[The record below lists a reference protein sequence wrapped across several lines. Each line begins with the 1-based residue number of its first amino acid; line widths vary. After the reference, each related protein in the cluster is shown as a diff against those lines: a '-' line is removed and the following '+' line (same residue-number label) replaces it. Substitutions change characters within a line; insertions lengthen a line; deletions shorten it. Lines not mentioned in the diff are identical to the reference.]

1 MQKSLNPSSIRSRQM
16 MQDALLSLMQKKPYD
31 KITITEITEEADLV
45 RKTFYRHYR
54 RKEDILNEYIN
65 ELFEE
70 YIDMLLKQRE
80 INNFLVKQIYF
91 EFWQN
96 HFEFAL
102 LLKKNNL
109 LINILKMYDIYIP
122 KINKMFP
129 CKDSTHY
136 DEITIRYQ
144 NAFASGAFWKTLCLW
159 IEEGG
164 RIPPREMAKRFTL
177 MLSPNAM

>member
-1 MQKSLNPSSIRSRQM
+1 MIK
-16 MQDALLSLMQKKPYD
+16 DAMLSLIKKKPYD
-31 KITITEITEEADLV
+31 KITISEISQEADV
-45 RKTFYRHYR
+45 IRKTFYRHYR
-54 RKEDILNEYIN
+54 TKEDVLNEYIS

-70 YIDMLLKQRE
+70 YIVMLQKRTN
-80 INNFLVKQIYF
+80 INNFLIKQIYF

-109 LINILKMYDIYIP
+109 LINILTMYDIYVP
-122 KINKMFP
+122 KINKLFP
-129 CKDSTHY
+129 CKDSANY

-144 NAFASGAFWKTLCLW
+144 NAFISGAFWKTLCLW

-164 RIPPREMAKRFTL
+164 RIPPREMAKQFTL
-177 MLSPNAM
+177 MLSPNVAI